1 MKKQEP
7 TVVMK
12 SMNEVFEIMKQQIKP
27 KPMRKPK
34 QTLAALLNECDTIS
48 EAKALIPIWLEN
60 KRYKIKEKKF
70 TAANV
75 GAEYSYARG
84 KQDGMNQ
91 TVDEVLNILK

>member
-1 MKKQEP
+1 MKKNNP

-60 KRYKIKEKKF
+60 KRAEIEKSEFKDADGIYPDKFILNDIKKTLLK
-70 TAANV
+70 
-75 GAEYSYARG
+75 
-84 KQDGMNQ
+84 
-91 TVDEVLNILK
+91 ILK

>member
-1 MKKQEP
+1 MKKSNP

-60 KRYKIKEKKF
+60 KRAEITEFEFKEGKPYLHNNTLRYFKK
-70 TAANV
+70 
-75 GAEYSYARG
+75 
-84 KQDGMNQ
+84 K
-91 TVDEVLNILK
+91 ILKILK